1 MLDSLLV
8 FIYMFSELPL
18 KHDMLRLLYL
28 TNFTTLHLAVCFFM
42 VTWSCQHQVN
52 NNRKEVTDCVSFLH
66 VLSFLHCVIQN
77 E

>member
-18 KHDMLRLLYL
+18 KHDMLRMLYL

-52 NNRKEVTDCVSFLH
+52 NNRKEVTDCASFLH